1 MDTAYAKG
9 ISLLWNSPIR
19 YSTSFF
25 RTWCFLVI
33 SVWFSFY
40 FTTCKVE
47 YSIFVWQAALGGY
60 SKGSEKKTEI
70 KLFFCLVIFP
80 SLNYHL
86 WVASVMWPF
95 AVKTHL
101 QPFPSPSTCLLLRS
115 FLSWP
120 SAFFFDGLAYWVEVE
135 KHSDIVCYH
144 LEKETIIYIY
154 ISHEK
159 WKSCQLET
167 SSMNHGSWDFFGNVF
182 SRLRMAT
189 SEIEVAFG
197 GWGGALEDMKSS
209 TKIAPAHVS
218 SITPASQISLRKFCS
233 SFCYLLFIDSPT
245 SKPPR
250 VGFAFW
256 ASPKP
261 KLFHLR
267 DIPILPPSFSGPE
280 NTEELMRE
288 NCFIIQ
294 GNKLSQLSHLQSVK
308 FTNLSTQQAKMD
320 TAYM

>member
-1 MDTAYAKG
+1 MPKGGRYERSIWKVYISNMDTAYAKG

-154 ISHEK
+154 IPWKMEILSAWNKQHESWFIGFFRTCFFK
-159 WKSCQLET
+159 ASDGYLRNRGCLWWMRRGIGRHEELNKNRSCTCFEHYTCKS
-167 SSMNHGSWDFFGNVF
+167 NF
-182 SRLRMAT
+182 
-189 SEIEVAFG
+189 
-197 GWGGALEDMKSS
+197 
-209 TKIAPAHVS
+209 
-218 SITPASQISLRKFCS
+218 
-233 SFCYLLFIDSPT
+233 
-245 SKPPR
+245 
-250 VGFAFW
+250 
-256 ASPKP
+256 SPKVLQQLLLP
-261 KLFHLR
+261 TFHRLTYFKTSQSRVCFLSFTEAETVPPTGHPHPPTIFFRSRKHWGVNEGKLLHNPR
-267 DIPILPPSFSGPE
+267 
-280 NTEELMRE
+280 
-288 NCFIIQ
+288 
-294 GNKLSQLSHLQSVK
+294 K
-308 FTNLSTQQAKMD
+308 
-320 TAYM
+320 

>member
-1 MDTAYAKG
+1 MRRIYPYSETALYG
-9 ISLLWNSPIR
+9 TVPV
-19 YSTSFF
+19 F
-25 RTWCFLVI
+25 RTWSFLVI

-154 ISHEK
+154 IYPMKNGNPVSLK
-159 WKSCQLET
+159 QAAWI
-167 SSMNHGSWDFFGNVF
+167 MVHGIFSEMFFQG
-182 SRLRMAT
+182 
-189 SEIEVAFG
+189 FG
-197 GWGGALEDMKSS
+197 W
-209 TKIAPAHVS
+209 
-218 SITPASQISLRKFCS
+218 
-233 SFCYLLFIDSPT
+233 
-245 SKPPR
+245 
-250 VGFAFW
+250 
-256 ASPKP
+256 
-261 KLFHLR
+261 
-267 DIPILPPSFSGPE
+267 LPP
-280 NTEELMRE
+280 
-288 NCFIIQ
+288 
-294 GNKLSQLSHLQSVK
+294 K
-308 FTNLSTQQAKMD
+308 
-320 TAYM
+320 